1 MTGVGDCESTAAS
14 AQRLALREWIALFAN
29 VSVILTVAVMWLIY
43 IGERTEARAL
53 NQKQVALQMLTP
65 SYDPSYVATTRR
77 VSGFILANKANLDRA
92 SIAEASGEAL
102 PALAIPE
109 STLNDLMTITDYFD
123 DVLIC
128 RESGNCDPA
137 SIDAW
142 FNDDICKFTNSARL
156 IGLPQLATG
165 YGPEYGVRL
174 KRYFKD
180 HC

>member
-1 MTGVGDCESTAAS
+1 MTGVAVWKRIGEGTR
-14 AQRLALREWIALFAN
+14 RLALREWIALFAD
-29 VSVILTVAVMWLIY
+29 VSVILTIAFMWLIY
-43 IGERTEARAL
+43 IDERSETRAL

-92 SIAEASGEAL
+92 LIAEARGEAL
-102 PALAIPE
+102 TDFPIPR
-109 STLNDLMTITDYFD
+109 STLDDLMTVADYFD

-142 FNDDICKFTNSARL
+142 FKEDICNFTNSARL
-156 IGLPQLATG
+156 IGLPQLAAG
-165 YGPEYGVRL
+165 YGREYGVRL
-174 KRYFKD
+174 KRYFRD
-180 HC
+180 YC